1 MIIGKNNTITIGKS
15 TVTNDTMFHIIGENN
30 SIEIGEKCGIGKGCS
45 FWIEGNNIKIIIGA
59 KTTFTQLCHFNAQ
72 ENGTCIIVGEECMFS
87 NHIIVRT
94 SDSHPIY
101 DIESSNRINPAK
113 SVKIGNRVWVAPD
126 TKIMKGSVI
135 GDGCVIGSNTMVT
148 NTIPPQSLAV
158 GMPARVVKQNIRWS
172 REDIIFGSKQ

>member
-1 MIIGKNNTITIGKS
+1 
-15 TVTNDTMFHIIGENN
+15 
-30 SIEIGEKCGIGKGCS
+30 
-45 FWIEGNNIKIIIGA
+45 
-59 KTTFTQLCHFNAQ
+59 
-72 ENGTCIIVGEECMFS
+72 MFS